1 MFYFLLMS
9 CLSAVIGSSFYNWW
23 ETTQIGCWFNR
34 KLDALMTW
42 ASQRLH
48 LKNLGR
54 AENITAQIQTIQ
66 SQLAQLALRV
76 AELESQTVAQKSRK
90 RQGKSV

>member
-34 KLDALMTW
+34 KLDALMNW

-54 AENITAQIQTIQ
+54 AENITARIQQVQ
-66 SQLAQLALRV
+66 SQLTQLELRI
-76 AELESQTVAQKSRK
+76 AELESQTVVQKSRK
-90 RQGKSV
+90 RPGKSV